1 MSQPQPPAQFE
12 NRQQELATLENQLG
26 KRELLH
32 RKHIQNWV
40 KNAYLCQSPRIYSS
54 LIARLRRAL
63 EEDEVEARRK
73 PDSFRPYC
81 PESSSKSGELHIL
94 TQMDGVKICIDPNTL
109 VTGLAVIGPPS
120 SGKTMFLVHLCEEL
134 LRVQP

>member
-1 MSQPQPPAQFE
+1 MSQQQSQFE
-12 NRQQELATLENQLG
+12 NRQRELAKLEKQAG
-26 KRELLH
+26 SRELLH
-32 RKHIQNWV
+32 KKHIQNWLNNACLC
-40 KNAYLCQSPRIYSS
+40 KNPQIYNS
-54 LIARLRRAL
+54 LIARLRFAL
-63 EEDEVEARRK
+63 EEDETEARRK

-81 PESSSKSGELHIL
+81 PESLSKSGELHIL

-109 VTGLAVIGPPS
+109 VTGLAIIGPPS